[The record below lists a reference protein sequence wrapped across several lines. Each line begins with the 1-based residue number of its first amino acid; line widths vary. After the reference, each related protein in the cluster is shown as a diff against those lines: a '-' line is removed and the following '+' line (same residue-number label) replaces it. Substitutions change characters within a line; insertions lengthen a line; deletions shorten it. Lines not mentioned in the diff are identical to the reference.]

1 MFLASDMSSAFV
13 NIIIHKI
20 IILPVV
26 AYGCETWSPARRK
39 YLNLFQNRGLRRVNG
54 SERGEISSITMKTA
68 TFSSARVRRVRDTC
82 ILFGK
87 ENGSVETTRGPAFRQ
102 T

>member
-1 MFLASDMSSAFV
+1 MFLASDMSSTFV
-13 NIIIHKI
+13 KIIIHKI

-26 AYGCETWSPARRK
+26 AYGCETCSLARRQ
-39 YLNLFQNRGLRRVNG
+39 YLNLFGNRRLRRVNG
-54 SERGEISSITMKTA
+54 SEKGEINSITMKTA
-68 TFSSARVRRVRDTC
+68 TLGSARVGRVRNTY

-87 ENGSVETTRGPAFRQ
+87 TRSVETTRGPACRQ

>member
-1 MFLASDMSSAFV
+1 MFLASDMSSTFV
-13 NIIIHKI
+13 KIIIHKI

-26 AYGCETWSPARRK
+26 AYGCKTWSFARRK

-54 SERGEISSITMKTA
+54 SERGQISSITMKTA
-68 TFSSARVRRVRDTC
+68 TFGSARVKRVRNTY

-87 ENGSVETTRGPAFRQ
+87 SGNVETTRGPVFRQ

>member
-1 MFLASDMSSAFV
+1 MLLASDMSPTFV
-13 NIIIHKI
+13 KTVIHKI
-20 IILPVV
+20 IIFPFL
-26 AYGCETWSPARRK
+26 AYGCEPWSLARSK

-54 SERGEISSITMKTA
+54 SEGGEMSSITIKIA
-68 TFSSARVRRVRDTC
+68 TLGSARVGRVRNTY

-87 ENGSVETTRGPAFRQ
+87 RGSVETTRGPACRQ

>member
-1 MFLASDMSSAFV
+1 MFLASDMSPTFV
-13 NIIIHKI
+13 KI
-20 IILPVV
+20 IIRKIIIFPFV
-26 AYGCETWSPARRK
+26 AYGCEMWSLARRK

-54 SERGEISSITMKTA
+54 SEGGEMSSITMKTA
-68 TFSSARVRRVRDTC
+68 TLGSARIRRVRNAY

-87 ENGSVETTRGPAFRQ
+87 RGSVETTRGPACRH